1 MDSVDDSSAV
11 LALRASGLGDL
22 LAVVPALRALQ
33 RHYSNRPLVLAT
45 PVWLAPLALA
55 SGAVDEI
62 LPTTGPD
69 ALTWSRPHPPAVAV
83 NLHGCGPQSHR
94 ALDRTRPVERIGCRA
109 AGWTGPDCAELAA
122 RHPHERARWC
132 ALLEAYGIPA
142 DPTDLCL
149 PAPPGAAG
157 NGPAII
163 VHPGGGFGAK
173 LWPADRFAA
182 VAAALDRTDAPVVI
196 TGSAA
201 ERPLAE
207 QVAGAAGLPPRRV
220 LAGQTELPELARL
233 VAGAS
238 LVISGDT
245 GIAHLAAAY
254 GAPSV
259 VLFGPV
265 PASRW
270 GPPADGPHVA
280 LSRDEARRGDPFAG
294 DPDPALLGV
303 TVADVLAAARS
314 LGTAARDGIP
324 TTRDG
329 PALPRQRVYPPG
341 LRDRHLLPGP
351 ARPSRP
357 RRPLGAG

>member
-1 MDSVDDSSAV
+1 MDSIDDPSAV
-11 LALRASGLGDL
+11 LVLRASGLGDL
-22 LAVVPALRALQ
+22 LVVVPALRALQ
-33 RHYSNRPLVLAT
+33 QHHPDRPLVLAT
-45 PVWLAPLALA
+45 PAWLGWLALT

-62 LPTTGPD
+62 LPTAGAD
-69 ALTWSRPHPPAVAV
+69 ALTWVRAQPPAVAV

-94 ALDRTRPVERIGCRA
+94 GLDRTHPVERIGCRA
-109 AGWTGPDCAELAA
+109 AGWTGPDWADLAA
-122 RHPHERARWC
+122 RHPHERTRWC
-132 ALLEAYGIPA
+132 ALLETFGIPA
-142 DPTDLCL
+142 DPADLRL
-149 PAPPGAAG
+149 PAPPGAVG
-157 NGPAII
+157 NGPAVI

-201 ERPLAE
+201 ERTLAE
-207 QVAGAAGLPPRRV
+207 QVAGAAGLSPRRV

-233 VAGAS
+233 VAGAG

-245 GIAHLAAAY
+245 GIAHLASAY
-254 GAPSV
+254 GTPSV

-270 GPPADGPHVA
+270 GPPTDGPHIA

-314 LGTAARDGIP
+314 LGTAARDSVP
-324 TTRDG
+324 TTLDG
-329 PALPRQRVYPPG
+329 PARPRLRVHPPG
-341 LRDRHLLPGP
+341 LRDRVRPDP
-351 ARPSRP
+351 ARPGWP

>member
-1 MDSVDDSSAV
+1 MDPIDDSSAV
-11 LALRASGLGDL
+11 LVLRASGLGDL

-33 RHYSNRPLVLAT
+33 RHHPDRPLVLAT
-45 PVWLAPLALA
+45 PDWLGWLALS

-62 LPTTGPD
+62 LPTAGPD
-69 ALTWSRPHPPAVAV
+69 ELTWTRPRPPAVAV
-83 NLHGCGPQSHR
+83 NLHGCGPQSHQ

-109 AGWTGPDCAELAA
+109 AGWTGPDWADLAA
-122 RHPHERARWC
+122 RYPHERDRWC
-132 ALLEAYGIPA
+132 ALLEAFGIPA
-142 DPTDLCL
+142 DPADLRL
-149 PAPPGAAG
+149 PAPPGATG
-157 NGPAII
+157 NGPAVI

-182 VAAALDRTDAPVVI
+182 VAAALDRAGAPVVI

-207 QVAGAAGLPPRRV
+207 QVAGAAGLPSRRV
-220 LAGQTELPELARL
+220 LAGRTELPELARL
-233 VAGAS
+233 VAGAG

-245 GIAHLAAAY
+245 GVGHLASAY
-254 GAPSV
+254 GTPSV

-280 LSRDEARRGDPFAG
+280 LSRDEARRGNPFAE

-303 TVADVLAAARS
+303 SVADVLAAARG
-314 LGTAARDGIP
+314 LGTAARDGAP
-324 TTRDG
+324 TAQDG
-329 PALPRQRVYPPG
+329 PAPPRQRRHPPG
-341 LRDRHLLPGP
+341 LRQRYTLPRSF
-351 ARPSRP
+351 RPGQP